1 MDDLPRT
8 LSAAEVAALSV
19 GQRRELLAMI
29 HVANARDRGEEAG
42 RMSLQDVLS
51 VDAATL
57 SRRRRR
63 ALVVTVLATVL
74 LIPWT
79 FYLARQL
86 PEVHLSRGWD
96 TTWVGFDILL
106 TIFLGLTAFF
116 AWRRRFLLVVSASGA
131 GALLIADAWFDVTT
145 AGRKD
150 QTWSLLSALL
160 IELPLAAFLLT
171 ISVMFT
177 RRVGRAVLALRRATI
192 EGLPPM
198 GSEALPSADVGALSS
213 ADGELDVVV
222 DTPLPGEQDVS

>member
-1 MDDLPRT
+1 MDDPPRT
-8 LSAAEVAALSV
+8 LSAAEVAALSTR
-19 GQRRELLAMI
+19 QRRELLALI
-29 HVANARDRGEEAG
+29 HVINARDRGEEAG

-51 VDAATL
+51 VDTATI

-79 FYLARQL
+79 FYLAIRL

-116 AWRRRFLLVVSASGA
+116 AWRQRFLLVVSASGA

-145 AGRKD
+145 AGRAD
-150 QTWSLLSALL
+150 RRWSTLSALL

-177 RRVGRAVLALRRATI
+177 LRVGRAVLALRRATV
-192 EGLPPM
+192 
-198 GSEALPSADVGALSS
+198 EALPPADS
-213 ADGELDVVV
+213 ELGTVVES
-222 DTPLPGEQDVS
+222 PLPAEEDVS

>member
-1 MDDLPRT
+1 MEDGART
-8 LSAAEVAALSV
+8 LSAAEVAALSSR
-19 GQRRELLAMI
+19 QRRELLALI
-29 HVANARDRGEEAG
+29 HVTNARDRGEEAG

-63 ALVVTVLATVL
+63 ALVITVLATVL

-79 FYLARQL
+79 FYLAVRL

-96 TTWVGFDILL
+96 VTWVGFDILL

-116 AWRRRFLLVVSASGA
+116 AWRQRFLLVVSASGA

-145 AGRKD
+145 AGRAD
-150 QTWSLLSALL
+150 RRWSALPAFL
-160 IELPLAAFLLT
+160 VELPLAAFLLT

-177 RRVGRAVLALRRATI
+177 MRVGRAVLALRRATV
-192 EGLPPM
+192 
-198 GSEALPSADVGALSS
+198 EALPPADSELGA
-213 ADGELDVVV
+213 VV
-222 DTPLPGEQDVS
+222 DSPLPAEEDVS